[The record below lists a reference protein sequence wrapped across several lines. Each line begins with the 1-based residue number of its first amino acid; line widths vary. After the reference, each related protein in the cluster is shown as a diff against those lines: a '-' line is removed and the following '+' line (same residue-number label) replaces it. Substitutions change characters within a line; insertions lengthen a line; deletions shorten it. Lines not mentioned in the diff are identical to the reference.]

1 MMVATEKSLG
11 NARIVSLDLLPLEAS
26 SVTNPSE
33 PAVIAAQRGQF
44 AQPSV
49 AEMVADVIRA
59 RIVAG
64 TLPDGSMLPKQDQ
77 LISEFQVSRPSFRE
91 ALRILESEGL
101 ISVRRGNVGG
111 AQVHTPSPENAART
125 LGLVLQAR
133 DVALDDLAAALA
145 VIEPAC
151 AAHCAQRA
159 DRNVTLVP
167 HLREL
172 NIRCRADEP
181 HDKAGAARLFQQF
194 HHAIING
201 CGNATLVIVIGAL
214 ERLWSLHEKAWADY
228 ADAAGSEEGPD
239 LRASAIAAHEEIT
252 DAIEAG
258 DASRAQHL
266 VAAHL
271 AKVQPLMLDHRAP
284 RIDVTGA
291 ESRFSVGR

>member
-1 MMVATEKSLG
+1 
-11 NARIVSLDLLPLEAS
+11 
-26 SVTNPSE
+26 VTNPSD
-33 PAVIAAQRGQF
+33 PAVISAQRGQF

-111 AQVHTPSPENAART
+111 AQVHAPTPDNAART

-133 DVALDDLAAALA
+133 EVALDDLAAALA

-159 DRNVTLVP
+159 DRNVSLVP
-167 HLREL
+167 QLREL
-172 NIRCRADEP
+172 NIRCRNIEP
-181 HDKAGAARLFQQF
+181 HDITGAALIFQQF
-194 HHAIING
+194 HHAIIDG

-214 ERLWSLHEKAWADY
+214 ERLWSLHKKAWADY
-228 ADAAGSEEGPD
+228 VDAAGTGPIPE
-239 LRASAIAAHEEIT
+239 LRASVVAAHEEIT

-271 AKVQPLMLDHRAP
+271 ATVEPFILGHRAP
-284 RIDVTGA
+284 PIDVTGP
-291 ESRFSVGR
+291 ESRFSSGR

>member
-1 MMVATEKSLG
+1 MTS
-11 NARIVSLDLLPLEAS
+11 
-26 SVTNPSE
+26 PSE
-33 PAVIAAQRGQF
+33 PAVVAAQRGQF

-49 AEMVADVIRA
+49 AEMVADAIRA

-111 AQVHTPSPENAART
+111 AQVHAPTPENAART
-125 LGLVLQAR
+125 LGLVLQAQ

-145 VIEPAC
+145 VIEPIC
-151 AAHCAQRA
+151 AAHCAQRS

-167 HLREL
+167 QLREL
-172 NIRCRADEP
+172 NIRCRATEL
-181 HDKAGAARLFQQF
+181 HDKAAAALIFQQF
-194 HHAIING
+194 HHAIIDG

-214 ERLWSLHEKAWADY
+214 ERLWSLHKKAWADY
-228 ADAAGSEEGPD
+228 ADATGSAPIPH
-239 LRASAIAAHEEIT
+239 LRESVVAAHEEIT

-266 VAAHL
+266 AAAHL
-271 AKVQPLMLDHRAP
+271 AKVEPLILGHRAP

-291 ESRFSVGR
+291 ESRYSVGR

>member
-1 MMVATEKSLG
+1 
-11 NARIVSLDLLPLEAS
+11 
-26 SVTNPSE
+26 VTRASE
-33 PAVIAAQRGQF
+33 PTVIAARRGQF

-49 AEMVADVIRA
+49 AEMVADELRA

-64 TLPDGSMLPKQDQ
+64 TLPDGSMLPKQEQ

-111 AQVHTPSPENAART
+111 AQVHAPTPQNAART
-125 LGLVLQAR
+125 LGLVLQSQE
-133 DVALDDLAAALA
+133 VALDDLAAALA

-151 AAHCAQRA
+151 AAHCAQRE

-167 HLREL
+167 QLREL
-172 NIRCRADEP
+172 NIRCRTVDPQDRAE
-181 HDKAGAARLFQQF
+181 ATRIFQQF
-194 HHAIING
+194 HQAIIEG
-201 CGNATLVIVIGAL
+201 CGNATLVIVLGAL

-228 ADAAGSEEGPD
+228 ADATKGEGGPE
-239 LRASAIAAHEEIT
+239 LRANVVVAHEEIT

-271 AKVQPLMLDHRAP
+271 AMVQPLMLDHRAP

-291 ESRFSVGR
+291 ESRFLTTR

>member
-1 MMVATEKSLG
+1 
-11 NARIVSLDLLPLEAS
+11 
-26 SVTNPSE
+26 VTRPSE
-33 PAVIAAQRGQF
+33 PAVVAAQRGQF

-111 AQVHTPSPENAART
+111 AQVHAPTPENAART

-133 DVALDDLAAALA
+133 EVALDDLAAALA

-151 AAHCAQRA
+151 AAHCAQQT
-159 DRNVTLVP
+159 DRNVTIVP
-167 HLREL
+167 QLREL
-172 NIRCRADEP
+172 NIRCRAVDAK
-181 HDKAGAARLFQQF
+181 DQAGAALIFQQF
-194 HHAIING
+194 HHAIIDG
-201 CGNATLVIVIGAL
+201 CGNTTLVIVIGAL

-228 ADAAGSEEGPD
+228 ADAAGNEQGPV
-239 LRASAIAAHEEIT
+239 LRASVVAAHEEIT

-258 DASRAQHL
+258 EASRAQHL

-271 AKVQPLMLDHRAP
+271 AKIQPLMLDHRAP

-291 ESRFSVGR
+291 ESRFSMGR

>member
-1 MMVATEKSLG
+1 VAG
-11 NARIVSLDLLPLEAS
+11 
-26 SVTNPSE
+26 PSE
-33 PAVIAAQRGQF
+33 PTVISAQRGQF

-91 ALRILESEGL
+91 ALRILESERL

-111 AQVHTPSPENAART
+111 AQVHAPTPENAART
-125 LGLVLQAR
+125 LGLVLQAQE
-133 DVALDDLAAALA
+133 VALDDLAAALA

-151 AAHCAQRA
+151 AAHCARRT

-167 HLREL
+167 QLREL
-172 NIRCRADEP
+172 NIRCRAVAPQDQAE
-181 HDKAGAARLFQQF
+181 AARMFQQF
-194 HHAIING
+194 HHAIIDG

-228 ADAAGSEEGPD
+228 ADAAGSESGPD
-239 LRASAIAAHEEIT
+239 LRASVVAAHEEIT

-266 VAAHL
+266 VSAHL

-291 ESRFSVGR
+291 DSRFLPGR

>member
-1 MMVATEKSLG
+1 VT
-11 NARIVSLDLLPLEAS
+11 S
-26 SVTNPSE
+26 SSE
-33 PAVIAAQRGQF
+33 PTVIAAQRGQF

-111 AQVHTPSPENAART
+111 AQVHAPTPENAART

-133 DVALDDLAAALA
+133 EVALDDLAAALA

-151 AAHCAQRA
+151 AAHCAQRT
-159 DRNVTLVP
+159 DRNVALVP
-167 HLREL
+167 QLREL
-172 NIRCRADEP
+172 NIRCRAIEP
-181 HDKAGAARLFQQF
+181 HDMAGAAPIFQQF
-194 HHAIING
+194 HHAIIAG
-201 CGNATLVIVIGAL
+201 CGNATLVIVMGAL
-214 ERLWSLHEKAWADY
+214 ERLWSLHKQAWADY
-228 ADAAGSEEGPD
+228 ADAAGSEPIPG
-239 LRASAIAAHEEIT
+239 LRASVVAAHEEIT

-266 VAAHL
+266 AAAHL
-271 AKVQPLMLDHRAP
+271 ANVEPFILDHRAP